1 MKQHCQKQHVNIMC
15 TNIDNCID
23 KHCVMQHPK
32 QCRFFVRNKCKF
44 ENCAYS
50 HTKDSRDLKIE
61 HLENQVTDLKCE
73 VKEISNTNKE
83 SQNEVKKLLQ
93 QVADISN
100 NLKGVIKQ
108 IKRDRKQQENDKEKS
123 EAIVKR
129 NSGEIREDIKLLKAT
144 NEEII
149 KKIKLME
156 EESLYESEED
166 SDNSVSKPKIELKNY
181 NPDEKNK
188 CGQCD
193 FVGKT
198 KVERNKHINT
208 KHTVKS
214 VETPDDTI
222 SGVEGIDDMFQI
234 EFLEGEQVYACNI
247 CDEGFDKEAEIRD
260 HMVKVHND
268 IVTQIKD
275 RFKEEEESRVNE
287 SYGESL

>member
-1 MKQHCQKQHVNIMC
+1 MR
-15 TNIDNCID
+15 
-23 KHCVMQHPK
+23 HPK
-32 QCRFFVRNKCKF
+32 PCRFFGRNKCKF

-50 HTKDSRDLKIE
+50 HRKDSRDLKIE

-73 VKEISNTNKE
+73 VKEISKTNKE
-83 SQNEVKKLLQ
+83 YQIEVKNLLQ

-108 IKRDRKQQENDKEKS
+108 IKRDRKQQENDKEKIK
-123 EAIVKR
+123 AIEKT
-129 NSGEIREDIKLLKAT
+129 NCDEIREDIKLLKAT

-149 KKIKLME
+149 EKIKLME
-156 EESLYESEED
+156 EESLSESDED
-166 SDNSVSKPKIELKNY
+166 TDSIVETEFINSVVSKPKIEVENY

-198 KVERNKHINT
+198 IMERNKHINT
-208 KHTVKS
+208 NHTVKS

-222 SGVEGIDDMFQI
+222 CGIEGIDDMFQI

-247 CDEGFDKEAEIRD
+247 CYEAFDKEAEIKD
-260 HMVKVHND
+260 HIVEVHND

-275 RFKEEEESRVNE
+275 RLEEEEEESIVDE
-287 SYGESL
+287 SYGES